1 MGQKVEVGGTGY
13 DLKGGKPLIGGT
25 AYAIKKGRTL
35 IGGTGYDIK
44 ISGDTLVV
52 IIEGVQDNTASDV
65 YIDGTNIT
73 GSKTL
78 EVNRSSQVEL
88 HASYNAGV
96 TINEQR
102 LKAPMNDAVVFDLMQ
117 YVTNETTKM
126 TISVAIIPGA
136 GFPWYTITT
145 T

>member
-1 MGQKVEVGGTGY
+1 MGQKVEVGGTVY
-13 DLKGGKPLIGGT
+13 DLKAGKCLVGGT
-25 AYAIKKGRTL
+25 AYALKKGRTL

-44 ISGDTLVV
+44 ISGDMLVV

-96 TINEQR
+96 TINEER
-102 LKAPMNDAVVFDLMQ
+102 LKSPMNDAVVFDLMQ
-117 YVTNETTKM
+117 YVTNETTKI

-145 T
+145 S

>member
-1 MGQKVEVGGTGY
+1 MAHKV
-13 DLKGGKPLIGGT
+13 LINGT
-25 AYAIKKGRTL
+25 AYEIKPSPVLIDGTKYQIGGGRTL
-35 IGGTGYDIK
+35 VGGTGYDIK
-44 ISGDTLVV
+44 ISGDALVV
-52 IIEGVQDNTASDV
+52 IIECVQDNTASDV